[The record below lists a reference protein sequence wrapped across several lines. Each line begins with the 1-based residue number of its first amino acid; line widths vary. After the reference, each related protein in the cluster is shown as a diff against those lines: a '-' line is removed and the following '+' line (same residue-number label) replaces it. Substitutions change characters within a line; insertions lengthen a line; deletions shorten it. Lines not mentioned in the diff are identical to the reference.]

1 MIEER
6 LARTAAKLAALRGR
20 LAPFGPPLPEER
32 VAAFE
37 DRNGVRLPD
46 AYRRFVTTIGNGGP
60 GPYQGLLA
68 LDPDLHDPQLAG
80 TFPYGPDDLPTLWPR
95 ETTEWAYWDMYRGTL
110 PVARQHD
117 IEWEYHE
124 TAEPESRLVLSGP
137 GRGRVVMVDASRDW
151 FPPIHH
157 PAPDF
162 LAWYDEWLDD
172 PFSRVH
178 RYGSDFDRRGVRL
191 ADLRDADPD
200 EAVRTAHVVAARMGN
215 RRTEQAPPHVCEA
228 LADAALHA
236 PSAPVRA
243 ASAWALRRA
252 RRDVG
257 RHALPLLHGG
267 DPRVRRL
274 AIGHVAASRE
284 LDRPTAE
291 TAIRELLADPDPD
304 VRAAA
309 ASAVG
314 DVAVLRALL
323 AAPAPRARLAA
334 LKQVST
340 IALRAPDERNT
351 LARAARPLLRDPAP
365 DVRAAAVTALAGL
378 RDLVPWAAPML
389 HAALT
394 DPAVAVRRAAAHRL
408 LHSAK
413 RDAGPQAVP
422 VLLTDPDPVIR
433 YETLRLVPAVHVR
446 HWGAQARALL
456 ADPDPQVRAA
466 ALGALLEAGAPPPE
480 DEWAP
485 LLADPCGP
493 VRHRA
498 LRSTARGLRRGGPR
512 PGGPVHEALH
522 WILTAPDRDL
532 RSTLSFALERTCT
545 AECRPVIAAA
555 LAAEDDRV
563 IRYTLGKLLETISP
577 DGTRGGP

>member
-20 LAPFGPPLPEER
+20 LAPFGPPLAEER

-37 DRNGVRLPD
+37 ERNAVRLPD

-60 GPYQGLLA
+60 GPYRGLLA
-68 LDPDLHDPQLAG
+68 LDPDLYDPGYAG
-80 TFPYGPDDLPTLWPR
+80 TFPCGPDDLPETWPR
-95 ETTEWAYWDMYRGTL
+95 ETFEWAYRHPYRGTL
-110 PVARQHD
+110 RLARQHD
-117 IEWEYHE
+117 IEWEYHD

-137 GRGRVVMVDASRDW
+137 GRGRVVMVDADGDR

-191 ADLRDADPD
+191 DDLRDADPD
-200 EAVRTAHVVAARMGN
+200 EAVRTVHVVAARMGN

-236 PSAPVRA
+236 PSARVRA

-252 RRDVG
+252 RWDVG
-257 RHALPLLHGG
+257 RHALPLLRGG
-267 DPRVRRL
+267 DPRVRRI
-274 AIGHVAASRE
+274 AVGHVAASRA
-284 LDRPTAE
+284 LDRAAAGS
-291 TAIRELLADPDPD
+291 AIRGLLADPDPGVRAAAATAAGDAAVLRALLVAPASRARLAAREQVPALVRRAPDGRDALVRAARPLLRDPDPD

-309 ASAVG
+309 V
-314 DVAVLRALL
+314 
-323 AAPAPRARLAA
+323 AA
-334 LKQVST
+334 LG
-340 IALRAPDERNT
+340 A
-351 LARAARPLLRDPAP
+351 
-365 DVRAAAVTALAGL
+365 VRAA
-378 RDLVPWAAPML
+378 VPWAGPML

-394 DPAVAVRRAAAHRL
+394 DPAAAVRRAAAHRL
-408 LHSAK
+408 LHSAE
-413 RDAGPQAVP
+413 RGAGPQAAS
-422 VLLTDPDPVIR
+422 VLLADPDPVIR
-433 YETLRLVPAVHVR
+433 HETLVRLAPRVHVR
-446 HWGAQARALL
+446 HWGAEARALL

-466 ALGALLEAGAPPPE
+466 ALDALLEAGTPPP
-480 DEWAP
+480 DDAWAP
-485 LLADPCGP
+485 LLAVPCGP
-493 VRHRA
+493 VRHRV
-498 LRSTARGLRRGGPR
+498 LRSTVRRGGPR
-512 PGGPVHEALH
+512 PGGAVHEELH
-522 WILTAPDRDL
+522 RILTAPDRGL

-563 IRYTLGKLLETISP
+563 IRYTLGAFLETVSP
-577 DGTRGGP
+577 GGTPADP